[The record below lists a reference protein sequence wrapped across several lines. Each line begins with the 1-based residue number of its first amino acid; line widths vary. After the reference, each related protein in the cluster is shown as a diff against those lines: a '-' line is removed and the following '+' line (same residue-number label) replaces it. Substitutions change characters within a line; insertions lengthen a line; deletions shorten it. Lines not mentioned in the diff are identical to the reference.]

1 MLERE
6 KEITDDVKKNVP
18 TDKELDRIV
27 KIYKEGEV
35 VEEIITTGAG
45 ETIQALEEYRKQ
57 SDNLYTGQSSLIERL
72 RSVDKDAW
80 AEVTNP
86 SGFSYHMKI
95 GMLVHQAIDEL
106 ELHVGEKLVAAYK
119 LHKEELAC
127 KMNNE
132 RYLAKIKG

>member
-57 SDNLYTGQSSLIERL
+57 SDNLYTGQSSLIERF

-80 AEVTNP
+80 YAYFKTWI
-86 SGFSYHMKI
+86 I
-95 GMLVHQAIDEL
+95 GD
-106 ELHVGEKLVAAYK
+106 G
-119 LHKEELAC
+119 
-127 KMNNE
+127 
-132 RYLAKIKG
+132 